1 VNPTKSQ
8 IPTARQISNS
18 QQVLTSEDW
27 IKRSLLIFVFL
38 WLVAAIIL
46 PLYQLVAKSFLDR
59 EGTWN
64 GFANYVQYFNTP
76 ALSTSIYNSFLI
88 AIISTIL
95 AVTLGFL
102 FAYGITRTAIFG
114 KGIFRMIATLPIYI
128 PSVAQAIGLIYLF
141 GNQGIVTKGFFGVLP
156 GFDINLYGF
165 NGVVI
170 GEVLYCLPLSV
181 VILSTALRITDARL
195 YEAAISL
202 RTPSWRTF
210 LTVTIPGVKYG
221 LVSAIFVSFMQA
233 FTDFGVPQVIG
244 GNFNVLATDVY
255 KQVIGQQNFEMGA
268 TISVLLIL
276 PTLLAFGINLWI
288 EGRQSALISAK
299 AVPLQPKP
307 NLLVDSIFYFYCG
320 AIALLVLS
328 VFGTVIFAS
337 LVKVWPYNLSLSFS
351 NYNFE
356 AAGGGG
362 MAAYWNTL
370 QMATYS
376 AFFGI
381 LIIFSSAYL
390 VEKTKGLNW
399 LRSLISFLSTLPNAL
414 PGMVLGLSY
423 IFFFN
428 QQQLTLPFT
437 NIIFDHPL
445 RGIYGTIAILV
456 IANIIHYYTVSFIT
470 ASTALKQLDPEFEA
484 VAASMKIP
492 FYRTFWA
499 VTLPLCL
506 PAALEIGIYLF
517 VNAMRTVSALVYL
530 YPPDFPISAVA
541 IVNMEDAG
549 EVAPAAAMSSLIVVT
564 SLVVKSVYS
573 LATIGIRRQTQA
585 WLKR

>member
-1 VNPTKSQ
+1 MNPAKSQ
-8 IPTARQISNS
+8 VIPIKQILTA
-18 QQVLTSEDW
+18 EDW
-27 IKRSLLIFVFL
+27 IKRSLLVCAFF
-38 WLVAAIIL
+38 WLVTVIIL
-46 PLYQLVAKSFLDR
+46 PLYQLIAKSFLNQQ
-59 EGTWN
+59 GAWN

-76 ALSTSIYNSFLI
+76 ALSASIYNSFQI

-95 AVTLGFL
+95 AVSLGFL
-102 FAYGITRTAIFG
+102 FAYAITRTAIFG
-114 KGIFRMIATLPIYI
+114 KGIFSTIATLPIYI

-141 GNQGIVTKGFFGVLP
+141 GNQGIITKGFFGLLP
-156 GFDINLYGF
+156 GFDINLYGL
-165 NGVVI
+165 NGIVI
-170 GEVLYCLPLSV
+170 GETLYCFPLSV

-276 PTLLAFGINLWI
+276 PTLLAFGLNLWI
-288 EGRQSALISAK
+288 AGRQSALISAK

-307 NLLVDSIFYFYCG
+307 NLLIDSIFYLFCG
-320 AIALLVLS
+320 AITFLILS
-328 VFGTVIFAS
+328 VFGTIIFAS
-337 LVKVWPYNLSLSFS
+337 LVKVWPYNLNLGFS
-351 NYNFE
+351 NYNFD
-356 AAGGGG
+356 AAGVGG
-362 MAAYWNTL
+362 MTAYWNTL
-370 QMATYS
+370 QMAGYS

-381 LIIFSSAYL
+381 FVIFISAYL

-428 QQQLTLPFT
+428 QQQLTLPGT
-437 NIIFDHPL
+437 NIIFDNPL

-470 ASTALKQLDPEFEA
+470 ASTALKQLDPEFES

-506 PAALEIGIYLF
+506 PAVLEIGIYLF

-530 YPPDFPISAVA
+530 YPPDFPISSVA

-549 EVAPAAAMSSLIVVT
+549 EVAPAAAMSALIVLT

-573 LATIGIRRQTQA
+573 LATISLRRRTQA
-585 WLKR
+585 WLER